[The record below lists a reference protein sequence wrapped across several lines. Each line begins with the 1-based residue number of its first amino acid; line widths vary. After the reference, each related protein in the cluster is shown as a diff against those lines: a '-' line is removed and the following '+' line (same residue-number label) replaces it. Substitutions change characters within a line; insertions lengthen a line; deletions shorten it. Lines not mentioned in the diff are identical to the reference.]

1 MHVCVCIDLSGI
13 VSTGYSR
20 SFTPF
25 FNNSLLFFYSY
36 VELKTTSLYR
46 FLSYYQEQDNCLGKK
61 KERNGISLE
70 SSLLQHIVEQLMC
83 CVSSGINHT
92 EVRES
97 KSRVD
102 TKLRNGFRERDLL
115 MGQFQ
120 LNIFISILTHF
131 SAKDLSNYKTQ
142 EKTTQPFS
150 CKQFIYGSGGV

>member
-1 MHVCVCIDLSGI
+1 MRVCVCIDLSGI

-120 LNIFISILTHF
+120 GQYVVDLQPKLSDYFCCGVEHF
-131 SAKDLSNYKTQ
+131 HFYSHSFQCKG
-142 EKTTQPFS
+142 PF
-150 CKQFIYGSGGV
+150 